1 MASSSR
7 SLAGGGVAG
16 SALAWSRRSA
26 TPGELTACTTGMPRS
41 RVAIRAGSPLVQLT
55 ACTTSGRSRRQRA
68 RSGSL
73 NAGTRASSSA
83 SPRLPTAPTGMCT
96 TRRPPGSARS
106 GTSGGRFC
114 ASTVTLCP
122 CRARIRVSSL
132 SPAPSGRGSAP
143 ARRCRGWHTARRWR
157 SSSGASWRA
166 NLRHGVLPWRRK
178 MMPDPHAPQLHH
190 VANSVPAS

>member
-26 TPGELTACTTGMPRS
+26 TPGELDACATGMPRS

-83 SPRLPTAPTGMCT
+83 SPRLPAAPTGMCT
-96 TRRPPGSARS
+96 TRRPPPGSARS
-106 GTSGGRFC
+106 GTSG
-114 ASTVTLCP
+114 
-122 CRARIRVSSL
+122 
-132 SPAPSGRGSAP
+132 
-143 ARRCRGWHTARRWR
+143 
-157 SSSGASWRA
+157 
-166 NLRHGVLPWRRK
+166 
-178 MMPDPHAPQLHH
+178 
-190 VANSVPAS
+190 